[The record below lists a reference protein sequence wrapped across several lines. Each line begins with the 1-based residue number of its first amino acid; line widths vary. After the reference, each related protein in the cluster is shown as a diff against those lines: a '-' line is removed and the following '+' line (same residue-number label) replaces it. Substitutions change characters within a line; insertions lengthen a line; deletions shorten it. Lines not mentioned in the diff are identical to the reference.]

1 MEKKTVGIIGVVAS
15 TLLCGLPGL
24 AGLCMG
30 AMAILGAVLPD
41 SDIPRDEVALVV
53 GSSAIILGLMTLL
66 ILVEIILWNTLEKT
80 TLIADEY
87 SAYGLAA
94 IIFLGAGYCLKE
106 KGHIRITLLL
116 GMLPETVSRIIAFIA
131 TAITMSFMGYVW
143 WYLFK
148 MVSATLRYNST
159 SGTLTNTP
167 LWIPQAIMLIG
178 AACFFIQLLATVFKT
193 WQAITTKEEVL

>member
-1 MEKKTVGIIGVVAS
+1 MDKLIKFS
-15 TLLCGLPGL
+15 DGLSDVT
-24 AGLCMG
+24 AKVS
-30 AMAILGAVLPD
+30 AVL
-41 SDIPRDEVALVV
+41 
-53 GSSAIILGLMTLL
+53 LGLMTLV
-66 ILVEIILWNTLEKT
+66 ILVEIFLWNAFQKT

-106 KGHIRITLLL
+106 KGHIRITLVLSL
-116 GMLPETVSRIIAFIA
+116 LPEAVSRVTAFIA
-131 TAITMSFMGYVW
+131 TVITTGFMGYVW

-148 MVSATLRYNST
+148 MVKATHRYGST

-178 AACFFIQLLATVFKT
+178 AACFFIQLFGTVLKT
-193 WQAITTKEEVL
+193 WQAMTTKEEVI